1 MPSYFCVDPNRRFS
15 QSTSRMSFRI
25 ETERLIIREWS
36 ESDLAPFLDIAS
48 DPEVMRYTGAG
59 TPWTQSQVEE
69 FLGRQR
75 ESVESHGFCVGALES
90 KADGQL
96 LGHCGIQYLGTD
108 GDIEVGWWLAKR
120 QWGQGFAT
128 EAPRCPDFRF

>member
-1 MPSYFCVDPNRRFS
+1 VVHRRRDS
-15 QSTSRMSFRI
+15 GDSV
-25 ETERLIIREWS
+25 
-36 ESDLAPFLDIAS
+36 P
-48 DPEVMRYTGAG
+48 GK
-59 TPWTQSQVEE
+59 E

-120 QWGQGFAT
+120 QWGQGFST
-128 EAPRCPDFRF
+128 EAAEVP